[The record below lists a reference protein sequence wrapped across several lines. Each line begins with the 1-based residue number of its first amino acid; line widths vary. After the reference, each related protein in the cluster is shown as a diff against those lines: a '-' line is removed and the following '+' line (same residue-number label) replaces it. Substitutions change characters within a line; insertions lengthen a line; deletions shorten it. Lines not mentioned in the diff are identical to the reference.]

1 MKPPSVRDH
10 RQWTVIIAM
19 IAMRMVQVSINQII
33 DVVPMWNRLMTA
45 ARPMPMRRI
54 MSATTVL
61 WRTSIGIR
69 CSYFDYV
76 FIDTPVM
83 HMMQMAVVEIIDV
96 ALMSNRDMTAAWTV
110 DVRTIRVSALIGGW
124 HD

>member
-1 MKPPSVRDH
+1 
-10 RQWTVIIAM
+10 M